1 MMTAKQ
7 GFYQAVVAVII
18 MMVLHAPAIAQNY
31 PSNVPPGLLDQLNR
45 TQSQQQQIPYNP
57 AFPAPSPLDQ
67 VRGSQQVPGL
77 EQPGQNEFNQQ
88 TIPGL
93 NPFLDQARMRMRL
106 LQARSKLEL
115 DYSRRAGTELTQ
127 FGYNVF
133 LTLVPSMGQPSVGAI
148 GDNYVLGIGDELVV
162 TLNGQ
167 MSRSLRT
174 RVDSEGRVVVPE
186 LAPIPAAGRLFG
198 DFRRDLER
206 EVSATFLN
214 TQVFVSVGNVR
225 EVAVA
230 VLGEAV
236 SPGIYHL
243 GGLASVLDALAM
255 AGGVRKDGSLR
266 RITRTRGGQTT
277 TIDLYSVFANA
288 QPAPDLS
295 IADGDRLM
303 IPPIGP
309 TVAVSDEVPRQGI
322 YELPANGRI
331 DAKQL
336 LELAGGTLRPTG
348 NRFVRLQSD
357 AAGRDVTTESLSAS
371 DLSIRPGDILM
382 VMLREDLPVGSVRLD
397 GNVRVPGV
405 RSLAV
410 APDVRSL
417 IGSDDAFLD
426 DPYLLFGA
434 IQTTDPATRAHR
446 LVPINLEAIM
456 NGTTNVRLKDGDVVI
471 VLSVGDINYMAS
483 ADVQAVLEGKRP
495 PLLAERIVT
504 HNPRSS
510 VGQRPSGSVEEEVR
524 PVGAETSPTITQ
536 RAQNPQA
543 NAISNN
549 QEPQSYNQQ
558 YFGAAPVPLAPNMAP
573 GAAPGST
580 VVLIPG
586 SNGLLSNY
594 NGLNNAQPP
603 APFDKEQFAEQSLQ
617 ICRGLQELVAIATT
631 GRPGRFSNAIYSIA
645 SGSSIPSSADD
656 TKIDNIFACPP
667 IFDKYPELL
676 PLIVEN
682 ATTLEGEVR
691 IPGPYPIVPG
701 TSLSSVIDEAGGLA
715 REVDLKRVEI
725 THFDLNNVEGSAKTN
740 RELVQL
746 TSADLVKVSLSP
758 GDIVR
763 FNSVVTDRDN
773 GLVSLS
779 GEFRRPGFYDI
790 VRGERL
796 SQLIARAGG
805 YTDQA
810 YPYGAVFTRTS
821 VRDEEARQY
830 AKAAQ
835 QLQSGLPTALAHAA
849 SADQGQAL
857 VAVAQEITNEIKTT
871 TPVGRVVVEADPA
884 VLEAKPQLDPILSPG
899 DTVFVPKR
907 PFYVSVAGEVLNP
920 TSLQFKPGATVKDY
934 VQQAGGYTQSAEPD
948 SVFIVLPNGEAE
960 TGKTSYWNFTP
971 VEIPPG
977 STVVVPKNL
986 APFDLTTF
994 LKDSTQILSQL
1005 AISGASLAVISGGS
1019 TR

>member
-7 GFYQAVVAVII
+7 GFYQAIVAVII
-18 MMVLHAPAIAQNY
+18 TVILHAPAIAQNY

-45 TQSQQQQIPYNP
+45 TQSQQQQTPYNP

-67 VRGSQQVPGL
+67 VRGSQPGL
-77 EQPGQNEFNQQ
+77 RPGQPGQNEFNQE

-93 NPFLDQARMRMRL
+93 NPYLDQARMRMQL
-106 LQARSKLEL
+106 LQTRSKLEI
-115 DYSRRAGTELTQ
+115 DYSRRAGTQLTQ
-127 FGYNVF
+127 FGYDAF
-133 LTLVPSMGQPSVGAI
+133 LNIIPSTGQPSVGAI
-148 GDNYVLGIGDELVV
+148 GDNYVLGIGDELVI

-167 MSRSLRT
+167 MSRSVKT

-206 EVSATFLN
+206 EVSVTFLN
-214 TQVFVSVGNVR
+214 TQVFVSVGTVR
-225 EVAVA
+225 EVSVA
-230 VLGEAV
+230 ILGEAV
-236 SPGIYHL
+236 SPGVYHL
-243 GGLASVLDALAM
+243 GGLASVLDALSM

-266 RITRTRGGQTT
+266 RITRTRGGQAT
-277 TIDLYSVFANA
+277 TIDLYTVFANA

-295 IADGDRLM
+295 IADGDRFM

-309 TVAVSDEVPRQGI
+309 TVAVSDEVTRQGI
-322 YELPANGRI
+322 YELPPNGRI
-331 DAKQL
+331 DARQL
-336 LELAGGTLRPTG
+336 LELGGGTLRPTG
-348 NRFVRLQSD
+348 NRFVRLQAD
-357 AAGRDVTTESLSAS
+357 ATGRDATTEALSAS

-397 GNVRVPGV
+397 GNVRIPGV
-405 RSLAV
+405 RSLV
-410 APDVRSL
+410 EAPDVRSL
-417 IGSDDAFLD
+417 IGSEDAFLD

-456 NGTTNVRLKDGDVVI
+456 SGRTNVRLKDGDVVI
-471 VLSVGDINYMAS
+471 VLSVGDINYIAS

-495 PLLAERIVT
+495 PLLVERIVT

-510 VGQRPSGSVEEEVR
+510 VGQRPSAAIEEEIR
-524 PVGAETSPTITQ
+524 PVGAETSPTVTQ
-536 RAQNPQA
+536 RSQNPQTA
-543 NAISNN
+543 AVSNSST
-549 QEPQSYNQQ
+549 PQNYGQQ
-558 YFGAAPVPLAPNMAP
+558 YFGASPVPLAPNSAP

-586 SNGLLSNY
+586 SNGVLQNY
-594 NGLNNAQPP
+594 NGLNNGPTP
-603 APFDKEQFAEQSLQ
+603 VPFDKEQFAEQSLQ
-617 ICRGLQELVAIATT
+617 ICRGLQQLVAIATT
-631 GRPGRFSNAIYSIA
+631 GRPGRFSNAIYSVA
-645 SGSSIPSSADD
+645 SGNSIPSSADD
-656 TKIDNIFACPP
+656 TRIDNIFPCPS

-676 PLIVEN
+676 PMIVEN

-701 TSLSSVIDEAGGLA
+701 TPLSSVIDEAGGLA
-715 REVDLKRVEI
+715 REVDLKRVEV
-725 THFDLNNVEGSAKTN
+725 THFDLNNVEGSAKTD
-740 RELVQL
+740 RELLQL
-746 TSADLVKVSLSP
+746 TNAELAKVSLSP

-773 GLVSLS
+773 GLVSLT

-790 VRGERL
+790 IRGERL
-796 SQLIARAGG
+796 SQLVARAGG
-805 YTDQA
+805 YTEQA

-835 QLQSGLPTALAHAA
+835 QLQSGLPTALAHAE

-857 VAVAQEITNEIKTT
+857 VAVAQEITNELKTT

-899 DTVFVPKR
+899 DTIFVPKR

-920 TSLQFKPGATVKDY
+920 TSLQFGPGTKAKDY
-934 VQQAGGYTQSAEPD
+934 IEQAGGYTQSAEPD
-948 SVFIVLPNGEAE
+948 SVYVVLPNGEAE
-960 TGKTSYWNFTP
+960 PIKTSYWNFTP

-977 STVVVPKNL
+977 STIVVPKNL